1 MATGVPLVTTRVG
14 QGADLVRHGENG
26 WIVEVEDVEGIV
38 TWTVHVADAYA
49 TELER
54 VLREGRATA
63 EANSYDALRPRWRE
77 LLSGFVAMPEPPGE
91 GVRGPE

>member
-1 MATGVPLVTTRVG
+1 
-14 QGADLVRHGENG
+14 
-26 WIVEVEDVEGIV
+26 V

-77 LLSGFVAMPEPPGE
+77 LLGGFVAMPEPAAGE
-91 GVRGPE
+91 